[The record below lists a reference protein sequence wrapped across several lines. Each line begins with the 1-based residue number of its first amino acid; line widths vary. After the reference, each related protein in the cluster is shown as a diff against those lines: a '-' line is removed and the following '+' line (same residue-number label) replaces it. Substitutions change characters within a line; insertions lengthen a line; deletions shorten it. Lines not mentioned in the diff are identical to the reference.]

1 MLKRGLAGIA
11 FAVVGILSAVFWSA
25 VMTMLSIIPG
35 IGIILVWGPAA
46 IIPAAAGL
54 AIFFRLSRNKR
65 LQTETE
71 NDEKL
76 STETE
81 SILFVDDEEL
91 IV

>member
-1 MLKRGLAGIA
+1 LLKRGLAGIA

-25 VMTMLSIIPG
+25 VMTVLSIIPG
-35 IGIILVWGPAA
+35 IGIILVWG
-46 IIPAAAGL
+46 PAAAGL